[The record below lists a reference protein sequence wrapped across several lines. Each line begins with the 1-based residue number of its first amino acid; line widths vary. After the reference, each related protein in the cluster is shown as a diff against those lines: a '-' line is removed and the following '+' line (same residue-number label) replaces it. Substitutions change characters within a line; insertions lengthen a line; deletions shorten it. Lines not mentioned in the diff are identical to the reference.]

1 MAKIKPDG
9 VIPEIGASCMEE
21 PPLWASVTTAFDDEA
36 VRLAL
41 GAIANQES
49 NARRKRREQRKS
61 FFSKP

>member
-1 MAKIKPDG
+1 MVKIKPDG

-41 GAIANQES
+41 GAIV
-49 NARRKRREQRKS
+49 K
-61 FFSKP
+61 